1 MNLLEFI
8 RTIFR
13 NWKLLVL
20 FPLLTAVIVLVL
32 THNLKKE
39 YVSNT
44 QVYTGIA
51 SGYGITSGENDRIDY
66 FAVNNAFDNLMAT
79 IHSRES
85 IEEVGMRLLAKHLLI
100 KKPGYA
106 DLSEEN
112 FKKIKEYFPEKL
124 RQELIAENSEELT
137 FLNIENYKKA
147 KENNEIV
154 QLLNTPGSIY
164 SLEGISSNMTALRKQ
179 SSDMI
184 EISFKSNDPA
194 VCQQTLQFIVD
205 VVISR
210 YKGIKGQETNN
221 VVEYFEDQLR
231 QSAAK
236 LRQSEDRLR
245 DYSSQNKIINYY
257 EQAKFVAESKEKVTE
272 DRQKQEELLDASKA
286 ALKKVEHKIEMK
298 KNVLEVNAKLAKY
311 KEQLSEST
319 YKIANAELYNEDRAL
334 LTQYKA
340 EAEKL
345 KKSIKEEIEKQ
356 YNLYN
361 TSEGVPRANMLNE
374 WLNNYL
380 AVDENEAKLKVII
393 KRLEGFDGIYKEL
406 APIGS
411 NLKRIEREVEINEK
425 EYLNVLNSLNM
436 AKLRQQSLALSDNLS
451 ITDFP
456 FLPLKPEPSKRVILV
471 IMAFVATF
479 ILTLSFILAKSMLGR
494 TVQSPERAEKYTGLK
509 FLSAFPNYK
518 HLDRT
523 VNVEELNQSILSHFR
538 AKFTIQHNEAFNQSN
553 EPIII
558 TLASI
563 KKGEGKT
570 FIGKK
575 IINKLTD
582 NFSSI
587 LYLSTEALNYDNSVK
602 VSSIVYQQDDHFN
615 SAKNIS
621 DWFLRLGIKK
631 SDYDIIFIELEE
643 LSKFS
648 IPNTFLNGVNSN
660 LLVLSAER
668 VWSESDSSA
677 LKLYTGLADVAP
689 MILLNRVE
697 LDRLEAIIGEIP
709 KSRSF
714 VRRITKKVVTFEF
727 EKA

>member
-20 FPLLTAVIVLVL
+20 FPLLTAGIVLFL
-32 THNLKKE
+32 TRNLKKE
-39 YVSNT
+39 YVSKT

-51 SGYGITSGENDRIDY
+51 SGYGITSGEDDRIDY

-79 IHSRES
+79 INSRES
-85 IEEVGMRLLAKHLLI
+85 IEEVGMRLLAKHLLV
-100 KKPGYA
+100 KKPGYKE
-106 DLSEEN
+106 LSEEN
-112 FKKIKEYFPEKL
+112 FNSIREILPEKL
-124 RQELIAENSEELT
+124 RQQLIVEESEELT
-137 FLNIENYKKA
+137 FLKIESYKKST
-147 KENNEIV
+147 ENNEIV
-154 QLLNTPGSIY
+154 ELLNTPCSIY
-164 SLEGISSNMTALRKQ
+164 NLDAIASNMSALRKQ

-184 EISFKSNDPA
+184 EISYKSNDPA

-231 QSAAK
+231 QSAMK

-272 DRQKQEELLDASKA
+272 DRQKQEEFLDASKA
-286 ALKKVEHKIEMK
+286 ALKKVEQKIEMK
-298 KNVLEVNAKLAKY
+298 KNILEVNAKLAKL

-319 YKIANAELYNEDRAL
+319 YKIANAELYNEDRTL
-334 LTQYKA
+334 LTQYRA
-340 EAEKL
+340 DAEKL

-361 TSEGVPRANMLNE
+361 TSEGMPRANMLNE
-374 WLNNYL
+374 WLSNYL

-393 KRLEGFDGIYKEL
+393 KRLESFDGIYKEL
-406 APIGS
+406 APVGS

-425 EYLNVLNSLNM
+425 EYLNVLHGLNM
-436 AKLRQQSLALSDNLS
+436 AKLRQQSLAMSNNLS

-456 FLPLKPEPSKRVILV
+456 FLPLKPEPSKKIILV

-479 ILTLSFILAKSMLGR
+479 ILTLAFIVAKSLLGK
-494 TVQSPERAEKYTGLK
+494 TVQSPSRAEKYTGLK

-518 HLDRT
+518 QLDAT
-523 VNVEELNQSILSHFR
+523 VNIEELSYSILSHFR
-538 AKFTIQHNEAFNQSN
+538 ANFAIHHNDGLNRPN
-553 EPIII
+553 EPVII
-558 TLASI
+558 TLSSI

-575 IINKLTD
+575 IVDKLTE

-587 LYLSTEALNYDNSVK
+587 LYISTEELSFDNSIK
-602 VSSIVYQQDDHFN
+602 VESIRYTQDEN
-615 SAKNIS
+615 YKRTRNIS
-621 DWFLRLGIKK
+621 DWFLKLGVKK

-677 LKLYTGLADVAP
+677 LKLFTSLADVKP

-709 KSRSF
+709 KRRSI